1 MKNNFEQYLN
11 QYLISVDENII
22 RIVKSRDELID
33 EIVEN
38 IDPDKGAVTEKFNGF
53 RNLLDNEIF
62 LAGWYIRYSNNRV
75 KQVLHETIVFER
87 FIDGDRIGRIIE
99 VNNRFVKRQ
108 LVESIQALKWDQF
121 ERFCYELFNSPNLPF
136 FNSVSQTG
144 AGADGGIDLKGKM
157 VYEPAT
163 LKGGFKFPTFKSK
176 MIPFAAQIKKERKKI
191 GRPIIAQL
199 RGDLEKGY
207 RGMVISSN
215 GFSSEAIAF
224 AQKHEIILVS
234 IESNNDAVAGIVDIM
249 IQHNIGIQNEDSTI
263 FRNTGYLRELGFD
276 Y

>member
-1 MKNNFEQYLN
+1 
-11 QYLISVDENII
+11 
-22 RIVKSRDELID
+22 
-33 EIVEN
+33 
-38 IDPDKGAVTEKFNGF
+38 
-53 RNLLDNEIF
+53 
-62 LAGWYIRYSNNRV
+62 
-75 KQVLHETIVFER
+75 
-87 FIDGDRIGRIIE
+87 
-99 VNNRFVKRQ
+99 
-108 LVESIQALKWDQF
+108 
-121 ERFCYELFNSPNLPF
+121 
-136 FNSVSQTG
+136 
-144 AGADGGIDLKGKM
+144 M